1 MHENASIAHQP
12 QTTPTPAALDNM
24 NVPVSELSDLEPG
37 LNQWLPIQL
46 KLAVGAPDD
55 PLECE
60 ADAMADKVM
69 RMPETSFIQR
79 KAAHSDYSD
88 YDDEH
93 VRLKP
98 LPGQVTSFIQRC
110 SCGDRDDEHVRLKPL
125 SSQITPF
132 IQTKSDGAVPV
143 SDSVSSQIKSSMGG
157 GSPMQADTKS
167 FMESRFG
174 TDFSD
179 VKIHNGGESAELNT
193 SLNAKAF
200 AVSNNIYFNTGQ
212 YQPETDSGKH
222 LLAHELTHVIQQG
235 QAAPSQIQRIPE
247 EKVTETITEDTVILE
262 DELSN
267 QAAGGLYPGM
277 LLKGYLKIELLNLPP
292 EKAKMFLPP
301 EPKPVRIKNSDEM
314 HFINEDN
321 NAPITSPPPNE
332 LKIQGPKK
340 AIVLRVTRRI
350 SIKTNNGVVGNISL
364 RAQTTLTKNFEITKN
379 SPRSIVNQLLNYPF
393 GTSSIS
399 ILFNETFPGGEPE
412 SADPI
417 NDQQATSLN
426 DIIHTYAPDLTGYDQ
441 DAQHQYDAAI
451 KLLLAYVPHSAIAL
465 DDPNRKIQGKEFKTL
480 DEAKKAAAAM
490 GKKDLMIVQTADG
503 KFHLYELTQMD
514 LFRITNEL
522 RNNEGKDPKIDWRK
536 LPDKVKLEKLYINGS
551 EVDGHDVADNYFYV
565 DPDAAATGHGKS
577 LNSEAIIYKARNSG
591 FFARK
596 PVSHEDALVLWKKI
610 DEQIEFPENIAKAYQ
625 MPEGQFVALNVKG
638 KGKFHSID
646 ADYVEGKRLY
656 FKNVDEY
663 KKDVKRVTPDK
674 NEYTPL
680 MYDIYK
686 ETGGGKL
693 LAYIETQLDRGAGE
707 DYNFRETTKDSRVL
721 QSSLALVVL
730 NKLNNEAAAFAINI
744 LNKIYSPLKALI
756 DSDDALRNLLLS
768 FPKMDA
774 KTKRDVLSMMGV
786 PDDRKDIYY
795 NMLSDPETASQI
807 AFGIN
812 VKTVGFN
819 VLRSSMKT
827 VATDTAKIIEQI
839 KSGDFEPL
847 RVEGEFG
854 NMIRD
859 EVYKNNGFTKIK
871 GNTYP
876 HHDET
881 KGFMPEALA
890 GNEYAFSGMMEQI
903 YANTVANMDDAMLV
917 LKIGIITLTAIVTG
931 AIVVVSGGIGAGV
944 AAAFFEAGTTAFAVT
959 EVVVSAAAMTVMTEG
974 LNQAMGQGALGKD
987 KAYYGFGDL
996 AKSFGENLVLSGIFA
1011 GLGRIMKN
1019 AAAVYRLTAT
1029 TSAFLG
1035 YSLFN
1040 YYRENKK
1047 LPQGRDLY
1055 LFIYENLVTLAA
1067 VEAGGVLARPLI
1079 KSFYARG
1086 LDARVTMINGKITG
1100 LKQDIILSQ
1109 KKLAGM
1115 TGKGTI
1121 SESDGLKLIIEQ
1133 RGLLERQQKVLTELR
1148 DAKEISTDIDVNE
1161 ELKNVEEALE
1171 KIRLVEFQRTIDFKQ
1186 NQFAPDK
1193 IAYKAGQASV
1203 DEIIR
1208 FYGKEN
1214 VSGPDVE
1221 GMIEVEFTD
1230 GTKLVF
1236 YPDTKE
1242 GAINK
1247 AILERPVVPKDRG
1260 DRGKVTDD
1268 ATKANEPGTA
1278 KKVLL
1283 RSNSKKSLLQFLDR
1297 IWNNREAIR
1306 KKYKSIYAFYSETT
1320 EPNRRSKTVQEYNSE
1335 LTTVIDGRGDDIVY
1349 HQQGG
1354 IENGFSHFYRKE
1366 GGDVTQRIYL
1376 NVKADE
1382 APAVMQ
1388 RLLNEVLKKPDKFPG
1403 VVGGKISGAR
1413 AVADRPDG
1421 IVLYLKDS
1429 AAADKVLVYIENLR
1443 SANPSLFMETTPP
1456 MTQQVGPGVSV
1467 ANEPVQTPGGKNMS
1481 FGESRVKA
1489 IQEALDNVM
1498 DRNGTKEEFIK
1509 EVDQRMSDQG
1519 IDPDNPY
1526 LNKPDKDK

>member
-1 MHENASIAHQP
+1 MRESTSISNQP
-12 QTTPTPAALDNM
+12 QSSPAALANEA
-24 NVPVSELSDLEPG
+24 VHLPEEQLDLETE
-37 LNQWLPIQL
+37 LNERLPIQL
-46 KLAVGAPDD
+46 KLSVGAADD
-55 PLECE
+55 PLEYE

-79 KAAHSDYSD
+79 KSAFSCGD

-93 VRLKP
+93 IRLKP
-98 LPGQVTSFIQRC
+98 LA
-110 SCGDRDDEHVRLKPL
+110 
-125 SSQITPF
+125 SQITPF
-132 IQTKSDGAVPV
+132 IQAKGNGARAV
-143 SDSVSSQIKSSMGG
+143 SEAVSGKIQSSMGG
-157 GSPMQADTKS
+157 GSPMQTDTKS

-174 TDFSD
+174 ADFSN
-179 VKIHNGGESAELNT
+179 VKIHNGGESTELNR

-200 AVSNNIYFNTGQ
+200 TISNNIYFNSGQ
-212 YQPETDSGKH
+212 YHPETDSGKH

-235 QAAPSQIQRIPE
+235 QAAPAQIQRIPE

-267 QAAGGLYPGM
+267 QPAGGLYPGI

-292 EKAKMFLPP
+292 EKTKLFLPP

-314 HFINEDN
+314 HFIDEDN
-321 NAPITSPPPNE
+321 NAPPVSPPPNE

-350 SIKTNNGVVGNISL
+350 SIKTNNGVVGNVSL
-364 RAQTTLTKNFEITKN
+364 RAQTTLTRNFEITKK

-399 ILFNETFPGGEPE
+399 ILLNETFPGNMPE

-417 NDQQATSLN
+417 NDQQVTSLN

-441 DAQHQYDAAI
+441 DAQHIYDAAI
-451 KLLLAYVPHSAIAL
+451 KLMLAYVPHSAIAL

-490 GKKDLMIVQTADG
+490 RKKDLMIVQTADG

-522 RNNEGKDPKIDWRK
+522 RNNEGNDPKIDWRK
-536 LPDKVKLEKLYINGS
+536 LPDKVKLEKLYINGN

-577 LNSEAIIYKARNSG
+577 LNSEAIIYKTRSSG

-596 PVSHEDALVLWKKI
+596 PVSHDDALALWKKI

-674 NEYTPL
+674 QEYTPL

-693 LAYIETQLDRGAGE
+693 LAYIEAQLDHGAGE
-707 DYNFRETTKDSRVL
+707 DYNFRQTAQGSRPL
-721 QSSLALVVL
+721 QSSLTLVVL
-730 NKLNNEAAAFAINI
+730 NRLNNEAAAIAINI

-774 KTKRDVLSMMGV
+774 KTKRDVISMMGV

-795 NMLSDPETASQI
+795 NMFSDPETASQI
-807 AFGIN
+807 AFGIS

-827 VATDTAKIIEQI
+827 VAADTAKIIEQI

-859 EVYKNNGFTKIK
+859 QVYKNNGFTKIK
-871 GNTYP
+871 GNTFP

-881 KGFMPEALA
+881 KGFMPEPLA
-890 GNEYAFSGMMEQI
+890 GSEYAFSGMMEQI

-917 LKIGIITLTAIVTG
+917 LKIGIITLTAIVTA

-996 AKSFGENLVLSGIFA
+996 AKSFGENLVLSGIFS

-1019 AAAVYRLTAT
+1019 AAAVYRLSAT
-1029 TSAFLG
+1029 TGAFLG

-1067 VEAGGVLARPLI
+1067 VEAGSTLARPLI
-1079 KSFYARG
+1079 ESFYAKG
-1086 LDARVTMINGKITG
+1086 LDARVAMINGKITG

-1109 KKLAGM
+1109 KKLATM
-1115 TGKGTI
+1115 TGKGSI
-1121 SESDGLKLIIEQ
+1121 SESEGLKLIIEQ
-1133 RGLLERQQKVLTELR
+1133 RVLLERQQKILTELR
-1148 DAKEISTDIDVNE
+1148 DAKEISTDINVNE
-1161 ELKNVEEALE
+1161 ELRKVEEALE
-1171 KIRLVEFQRTIDFKQ
+1171 KIRLVEFQRAIDFKQ
-1186 NQFAPDK
+1186 NQFASDK
-1193 IAYKAGQASV
+1193 IAYKPGQASV
-1203 DEIIR
+1203 DEIMR

-1214 VSGPDVE
+1214 VSGPDKE
-1221 GMIEVEFTD
+1221 GMIEVKLTD
-1230 GTKLVF
+1230 GSKLVF

-1242 GAINK
+1242 SAINRT
-1247 AILERPVVPKDRG
+1247 ILERPAVKLAVDNAHSINVNWNNINNIPSIKILEGPGTPIVSAKDFWDEKGPNLYDVVYEGKYYLKYDPKDGRLLIG
-1260 DRGKVTDD
+1260 DAQSGEILGFYLDDARNYKKNAFAKILINDPVKDIPAAAEKLKVYHGLTGNNAPLKGIFSSGARIVADPNKTTTIIGAFRVVDGKVEIVDMPQLFD
-1268 ATKANEPGTA
+1268 NFGNLKNADFGAKKGGFNVLNVGEGFYEPGTFFDNYNRPW
-1278 KKVLL
+1278 LL
-1283 RSNSKKSLLQFLDR
+1283 
-1297 IWNNREAIR
+1297 EAIKR
-1306 KKYKSIYAFYSETT
+1306 GDNFYSASD
-1320 EPNRRSKTVQEYNSE
+1320 P
-1335 LTTVIDGRGDDIVY
+1335 
-1349 HQQGG
+1349 
-1354 IENGFSHFYRKE
+1354 
-1366 GGDVTQRIYL
+1366 
-1376 NVKADE
+1376 
-1382 APAVMQ
+1382 
-1388 RLLNEVLKKPDKFPG
+1388 
-1403 VVGGKISGAR
+1403 
-1413 AVADRPDG
+1413 
-1421 IVLYLKDS
+1421 
-1429 AAADKVLVYIENLR
+1429 
-1443 SANPSLFMETTPP
+1443 
-1456 MTQQVGPGVSV
+1456 
-1467 ANEPVQTPGGKNMS
+1467 
-1481 FGESRVKA
+1481 
-1489 IQEALDNVM
+1489 
-1498 DRNGTKEEFIK
+1498 TKEIFIYERNKVTNDWIMVTDPNTGIAERKLTGFGKEVKILNQNGYHYDPATKMFIK
-1509 EVDQRMSDQG
+1509 
-1519 IDPDNPY
+1519 
-1526 LNKPDKDK
+1526 